1 MDVDLD
7 RLVVRHRNVAP
18 MLSTLLGATHAA
30 VRITDTD
37 GAVILE
43 REAGRPGRPGPGPGP
58 DEGPGASHSK
68 DPCAANPRSI
78 ECRCSK
84 DSSLPECGLE

>member
-1 MDVDLD
+1 VSYD
-7 RLVVRHRNVAP
+7 
-18 MLSTLLGATHAA
+18 
-30 VRITDTD
+30 
-37 GAVILE
+37 LE
-43 REAGRPGRPGPGPGP
+43 REGGGRPGRPGPGPGP
-58 DEGPGASHSK
+58 AEGPDPRSK